1 MKSSYKALAA
11 YIEPVNQLNDGMEV
25 KELLG
30 ISNQKFFQN
39 SHTNTIDIDLQT
51 YRIVR
56 TNQFAYNRATT
67 RNGDKI
73 SIALRQG
80 NDCIVS
86 PSYRIFRSK
95 DENELNSEYL
105 MMWFRR
111 PEFDRYAR
119 FKSHGSAHEFF
130 EYDQM
135 CQVEL
140 PIPHITKQ
148 REIVKE
154 YNVIQN
160 RIALNQQL
168 IQKLEETAQA
178 IYKAWFVD
186 FEFPDENKI
195 PYKSNGGEMV
205 WNEELQK
212 EIPLGWE
219 VGILKDVLECNP
231 ETLSINDN
239 FSSILYLDTS
249 NITNNRINELQ
260 ELNLDTDEIPSRARR
275 KVKDNDIIYSTVRP
289 ALKHYGIIK
298 NLPENLIVSTGFA
311 VFRMKNSNLSSELI
325 YSFLTDEK
333 TITFLQAKAE
343 MSVSTYPSVTSDDIL
358 NLDFVIPSEEVL
370 NMTKEIFKSK
380 DDFINLKNK
389 ENQKLAELKN
399 LLLSKLATIEN

>member
-1 MKSSYKALAA
+1 MKSSYKPLAA

-30 ISNQKFFQN
+30 ISNQKVFQN

-56 TNQFAYNRATT
+56 PNQFAYNRATT

-95 DENELNSEYL
+95 DENLLNSEYL

-130 EYDQM
+130 EYEQM

-140 PIPHITKQ
+140 PIPHIDKQ

-168 IQKLEETAQA
+168 ITKLEETAQA
-178 IYKAWFVD
+178 TYREWFVEGID
-186 FEFPDENKI
+186 LEDLPKGWRTGYLSELCDYSKKRIPTNVITLETYISTENMLQNRAGVTSANGLPTSKSVINFEEGNILISNIRPYFKKI
-195 PYKSNGGEMV
+195 WLANFSGGCSN
-205 WNEELQK
+205 
-212 EIPLGWE
+212 
-219 VGILKDVLECNP
+219 DVLSFVPNP
-231 ETLSINDN
+231 
-239 FSSILYLDTS
+239 
-249 NITNNRINELQ
+249 
-260 ELNLDTDEIPSRARR
+260 EIPSLYLYQILE
-275 KVKDNDIIYSTVRP
+275 KDNFFEYVMAGSKGTKMPRGDKKWIMNY
-289 ALKHYGIIK
+289 
-298 NLPENLIVSTGFA
+298 E
-311 VFRMKNSNLSSELI
+311 
-325 YSFLTDEK
+325 
-333 TITFLQAKAE
+333 TI
-343 MSVSTYPSVTSDDIL
+343 
-358 NLDFVIPSEEVL
+358 IPSLEL
-370 NMTKEIFKSK
+370 LKKFNITSRKLQNEIQLRKQ
-380 DDFINLKNK
+380 
-389 ENQKLAELKN
+389 ENQKLTELKE
-399 LLLSKLATIEN
+399 LILSRLSTIES

>member
-1 MKSSYKALAA
+1 MQSNYKALAS

-140 PIPHITKQ
+140 PIPHIDKQ

-178 IYKAWFVD
+178 IY
-186 FEFPDENKI
+186 
-195 PYKSNGGEMV
+195 
-205 WNEELQK
+205 
-212 EIPLGWE
+212 
-219 VGILKDVLECNP
+219 
-231 ETLSINDN
+231 
-239 FSSILYLDTS
+239 
-249 NITNNRINELQ
+249 R
-260 ELNLDTDEIPSRARR
+260 
-275 KVKDNDIIYSTVRP
+275 
-289 ALKHYGIIK
+289 
-298 NLPENLIVSTGFA
+298 
-311 VFRMKNSNLSSELI
+311 
-325 YSFLTDEK
+325 
-333 TITFLQAKAE
+333 
-343 MSVSTYPSVTSDDIL
+343 
-358 NLDFVIPSEEVL
+358 
-370 NMTKEIFKSK
+370 
-380 DDFINLKNK
+380 
-389 ENQKLAELKN
+389 
-399 LLLSKLATIEN
+399 

>member
-86 PSYRIFRSK
+86 PSYRIFKSK
-95 DENELNSEYL
+95 DENKLNSEYL

-140 PIPHITKQ
+140 PIPHIVKQ

-168 IQKLEETAQA
+168 IKKLEETAQA
-178 IYKAWFVD
+178 IYREWFVEGID
-186 FEFPDENKI
+186 LENLLDGWRKSKIGDE
-195 PYKSNGGEMV
+195 V
-205 WNEELQK
+205 
-212 EIPLGWE
+212 
-219 VGILKDVLECNP
+219 
-231 ETLSINDN
+231 ETLGGGTPSTEIDEYWNDGN
-239 FSSILYLDTS
+239 IMWYSPTD
-249 NITNNRINELQ
+249 ITNNNSVFIFQSANRITEAG
-260 ELNLDTDEIPSRARR
+260 LNKSSAKLFPANCLMMTSRA
-275 KVKDNDIIYSTVRP
+275 TVGKL
-289 ALKHYGIIK
+289 AINSEEATTNQGFIT
-298 NLPENLIVSTGFA
+298 LIP
-311 VFRMKNSNLSSELI
+311 SSELNVYYLYCWI
-325 YSFLTDEK
+325 NTQIEEIINLASGS
-333 TITFLQAKAE
+333 TFLEISK
-343 MSVSTYPSVTSDDIL
+343 SDFR
-358 NLDFVIPSEEVL
+358 NLDIVIPEFEI
-370 NMTKEIFKSK
+370 NTKFRKSVEPIF
-380 DDFINLKNK
+380 NLIRIKTK
-389 ENQKLAELKN
+389 ENQKLTELKE
-399 LLLSKLATIEN
+399 LLLSRLAKL

>member
-11 YIEPVNQLNDGMEV
+11 YIEPVNQLNDGMEI

-73 SIALRQG
+73 SIALRKG

-105 MMWFRR
+105 MMWFHR

-148 REIVKE
+148 KEIVKE
-154 YNVIQN
+154 YNFIQN
-160 RIALNQQL
+160 RITLNQQL

-178 IYKAWFVD
+178 IYKHWFVD
-186 FEFPDENKI
+186 EADENWEE
-195 PYKSNGGEMV
+195 KSIGDLCSLVTDGKHGDCQNETDSGYYFVSVKDLINGDIFYNNV
-205 WNEELQK
+205 RQITKKDFEETHKRTDLKSGDILLTSSGTIGRMIIVKEDPKTSRTTLQK
-212 EIPLGWE
+212 SVAVLKP
-219 VGILKDVLECNP
+219 ILDLAP
-231 ETLSINDN
+231 SYYL
-239 FSSILYLDTS
+239 FSL
-249 NITNNRINELQ
+249 
-260 ELNLDTDEIPSRARR
+260 
-275 KVKDNDIIYSTVRP
+275 
-289 ALKHYGIIK
+289 LKS
-298 NLPENLIVSTGFA
+298 E
-311 VFRMKNSNLSSELI
+311 MKNIIELAGGSTIANLLLGDLKRFKIKYPGQPLI
-325 YSFLTDEK
+325 YKYEK
-333 TITFLQAKAE
+333 LITPIYKNIE
-343 MSVSTYPSVTSDDIL
+343 
-358 NLDFVIPSEEVL
+358 
-370 NMTKEIFKSK
+370 
-380 DDFINLKNK
+380 LKNK
-389 ENQKLAELKN
+389 EIQKLTELKD